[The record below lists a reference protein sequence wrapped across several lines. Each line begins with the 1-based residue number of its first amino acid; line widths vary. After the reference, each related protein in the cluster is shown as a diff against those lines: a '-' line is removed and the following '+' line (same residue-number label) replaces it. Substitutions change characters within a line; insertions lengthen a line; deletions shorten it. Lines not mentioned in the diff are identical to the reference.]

1 MIDPLHVF
9 MPYGREGPSA
19 RVRVYAWL
27 RRLHLEA
34 KVHPYL
40 GMATAGADSL
50 LRRPMATL
58 RAEAG
63 LWRAGRRRGVR
74 VLVHREVSPLSNG
87 EVEVRIMEG
96 ARFSV
101 YDLDDA
107 LQWDWADEG
116 GFRRLI
122 PKAKKTITC
131 VRQADRVIAA
141 NDVLAEWAS
150 AWARDV
156 VIIPSC
162 VDPAAYPA
170 KETYEL
176 SDPPRLGWIGT
187 PATEQ
192 YLRRIEG
199 PLLEVHRRTGAR
211 LELVSRDRGS
221 LNSLEAITDRV
232 DWSEEAGPAA
242 LARWDVGLMP
252 LAPGLLERGK
262 SGYKLLQYG
271 AVGLPAVGSPV
282 GVNTEILGQ
291 MEAPAPR
298 SNSEWVD
305 ALVDLL
311 ESPAQR
317 RRELGLRGR
326 RLVTERYSY
335 DAWAPRWSEAVAG

>member
-1 MIDPLHVF
+1 MSDPLHVF
-9 MPYGREGPSA
+9 MPYGPEGPSA

-27 RRLHLEA
+27 RRLRLAA

-40 GMATAGADSL
+40 GSATAGAGSL
-50 LRRPMATL
+50 LRRPVATL

-63 LWRAGRRRGVR
+63 LWQAGRRRGMR

-87 EVEVRIMEG
+87 EVEVRILNG

-107 LQWDWADEG
+107 LQWDWAEDG
-116 GFRRLI
+116 GIRRLV

-131 VRQADRVIAA
+131 VRRADRVIAA

-162 VDPAAYPA
+162 VDPAAYPV
-170 KETYEL
+170 KDSYEL

-187 PATEQ
+187 RATEQ
-192 YLRRIEG
+192 YLKEIER

-211 LELVSRDRGS
+211 LEVVSRGS
-221 LNSLEAITDRV
+221 LPLNSLEAITDRV
-232 DWSEEAGPAA
+232 EWSEEAGAA
-242 LARWDVGLMP
+242 AMARWDVGLMP

-282 GVNTEILGQ
+282 GVNTEILGR
-291 MEAPAPR
+291 MGAPMPR
-298 SNSEWVD
+298 SDSEWVD

-311 ESPAQR
+311 EAPADR
-317 RRELGLRGR
+317 RRELGDRGR
-326 RLVTERYSY
+326 RMVSEQYSY
-335 DAWAPRWSEAVAG
+335 DAWAPRWRLAVAG

>member
-1 MIDPLHVF
+1 VIDPLHVF
-9 MPYGREGPSA
+9 MPYGPEGPSA

-27 RRLHLEA
+27 RRLDLEA

-40 GMATAGADSL
+40 GRATAGAGSL
-50 LRRPMATL
+50 LRRPVATL

-63 LWRAGRRRGVR
+63 LWRAGRRRGIR

-87 EVEVRIMEG
+87 EVEIRIMDG

-116 GFRRLI
+116 GFRRLV

-131 VRQADRVIAA
+131 VRRADRVIAA
-141 NDVLAEWAS
+141 NDILAEWAS
-150 AWARDV
+150 AWAREV

-170 KETYEL
+170 KDSYEL

-187 PATEQ
+187 RATEQ
-192 YLRRIEG
+192 YLRGIEE

-211 LELVSRDRGS
+211 LEVVSRGHLP

-232 DWSEEAGPAA
+232 EWSEQAGVAA

-271 AVGLPAVGSPV
+271 AAGLPAVGSPV

-291 MEAPAPR
+291 MGAPAAR
-298 SNSEWVD
+298 SDSEWVD

-311 ESPAQR
+311 EAPAER
-317 RRELGLRGR
+317 RRDLGMRGR
-326 RLVTERYSY
+326 RLVSERYSY
-335 DAWAPRWSEAVAG
+335 GAWAPRWREAVAG